1 MGRTALP
8 GSIPIMTD
16 VLERIAAA
24 LERLSPPPPAAPAA
38 DALAY
43 RWDGH
48 ALSAVPKFAPLPLD
62 LMTGVDGQRDLIL
75 ANTQRLAEGA
85 AAHDALLWGSRG
97 AGKSALVKAVV
108 GALQANGAALA
119 LVELPASTI
128 TSLPALFDAIRNWPR
143 AVVVFIDDLAFDTTG
158 DGARLLRSV
167 LEGGASARPDHVRLY
182 ATSNRRHIV
191 PRNLDEQASAIN
203 PRDAVDDNL
212 ALADRF
218 GLSIGFHVCDQ
229 ETWLEMVGAYAARL
243 GLEWD
248 QQDALTWMTQ
258 RGARSGRVAWHYVVE
273 LAGRAGRA
281 IDFAESRG

>member
-1 MGRTALP
+1 MALP
-8 GSIPIMTD
+8 GFTPIMSD
-16 VLERIAAA
+16 ALERIAAA
-24 LERLSPPPPAAPAA
+24 LERLSPPSSPAPPLDAP
-38 DALAY
+38 AY

-48 ALSAVPKFAPLPLD
+48 ALSAVPRFAPLPLD
-62 LMTGVDGQRDLIL
+62 LMTGVDGQRDLIR
-75 ANTQRLAEGA
+75 ANTQRLADGA
-85 AAHDALLWGSRG
+85 AAHDALLWGARG

-108 GALQANGAALA
+108 GDVQACGAPLA
-119 LVELPASTI
+119 LVELPASAI
-128 TSLPALFDAIRNWPR
+128 GSLPALFDAIRGWSQ

-158 DGARLLRSV
+158 EGARLLRSV

-191 PRNLDEQASAIN
+191 PRNLEEQASAIN

-243 GLEWD
+243 ELDWD
-248 QQDALTWMTQ
+248 RQDALTWMTQ

-281 IDFAESRG
+281 IDFGGQP